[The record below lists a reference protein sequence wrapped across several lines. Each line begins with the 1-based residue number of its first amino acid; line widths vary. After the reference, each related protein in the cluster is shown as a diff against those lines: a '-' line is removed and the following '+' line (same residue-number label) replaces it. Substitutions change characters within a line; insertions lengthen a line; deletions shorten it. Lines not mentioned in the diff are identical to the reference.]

1 MDEMNTTAAPVD
13 EDTAPLLDRNTYRS
27 IKKMDKD
34 TLQGLIET
42 IYEQGRQKGLSE
54 AGVVEIDEADDH
66 NVLDLRELEKSIRA
80 VPGVGP
86 KRTETIMQIIEQWL
100 RLE

>member
-54 AGVVEIDEADDH
+54 AGVVEIDETDDH
-66 NVLDLRELEKSIRA
+66 TLDLRELEKSIRA
-80 VPGVGP
+80 VPGMGD
-86 KRTETIMQIIEQWL
+86 KRTEAVMVLIEQWL
-100 RLE
+100 KI

>member
-1 MDEMNTTAAPVD
+1 MDEMNTTAEPVD
-13 EDTAPLLDRNTYRS
+13 EDTAPLLDRNTYRT

-66 NVLDLRELEKSIRA
+66 NVLDLRELEKSIRT
-80 VPGVGP
+80 VPGMGD
-86 KRTETIMQIIEQWL
+86 KRTEAVMVLIEQWL
-100 RLE
+100 KI

>member
-42 IYEQGRQKGLSE
+42 IYEQGRQKGLAE
-54 AGVVEIDEADDH
+54 AGVETVADDH
-66 NVLDLRELEKSIRA
+66 TLDLRELEKLIRA
-80 VPGVGP
+80 VPGMGE
-86 KRTETIMQIIEQWL
+86 KRTEAVMQIIEQWMGV
-100 RLE
+100 

>member
-54 AGVVEIDEADDH
+54 AGVVEIDEAHDH
-66 NVLDLRELEKSIRA
+66 TLDLRVLEKSIRA

>member
-1 MDEMNTTAAPVD
+1 MDEMNTAAAPVD

-66 NVLDLRELEKSIRA
+66 SVLDLRELEKLIRA
-80 VPGVGP
+80 VPGMGD
-86 KRTETIMQIIEQWL
+86 KRTEAVMVLIEQWL
-100 RLE
+100 KI

>member
-1 MDEMNTTAAPVD
+1 MDEMNTAAAPVD

-66 NVLDLRELEKSIRA
+66 SVLDLRELEKSIRA
-80 VPGVGP
+80 VPGVGS
-86 KRTETIMQIIEQWL
+86 KRTETIMRIIEQWL